1 MSQGEKIEIPSVE
14 LLDRNRDVVN
24 KLWNVSRATRVEPGW
39 HYLLDLAW
47 IAENLGSVGDKHLL
61 DAGAGMGLMQ
71 WYLIEQGAGDVIS
84 ADRGSRHDL
93 PLVMRSR
100 YHVVG
105 LRPGDLGPA
114 WKVLKGNVARASG
127 IGKVVYLLRGLVAL
141 VMIALPKRF
150 SGKVLI
156 YNQDLT
162 SMPEVPDNSL
172 DAVVAVSALEHN
184 TPEGLQKVVAEIMRK
199 LKPGG
204 KLLATLCAGKDK
216 DWFHEA
222 SQGWCYTDNTL
233 RRLFDLSADVPS
245 NYARHDELLNSLRN
259 NAELQD
265 KLARIY
271 FQSGNNGMPW
281 GKWDPQY
288 QPVGVCKVKPVGPE
302 SS

>member
-1 MSQGEKIEIPSVE
+1 MNVCEKIEIPSVD
-14 LLDRNRDVVN
+14 LLDQQRDVVN
-24 KLWNVSRATRVEPGW
+24 QLWDVSRATRVEPGW

-47 IAENLGSVGDKHLL
+47 IAENLGPVEGKQIL

-71 WYLIEQGAGDVIS
+71 WYLIESGAAEVIS
-84 ADRGSRHDL
+84 ADRGSRYDL

-100 YHVVG
+100 YKVRG
-105 LRPGDLGPA
+105 LRQSDLGSA
-114 WKVLKGNVARASG
+114 WNVLKGNVARASG
-127 IGKVVYLLRGLVAL
+127 FGKVIYFLRGMVAL
-141 VMIALPKRF
+141 AMIALPKRF

-162 SMPEVPDNSL
+162 SMPEIPDNSL

-216 DWFHEA
+216 DWFHEP
-222 SQGWCYTDNTL
+222 SHGWCYTDATL
-233 RRLFDLSADVPS
+233 RRLFDLPDDTPS
-245 NYARHDELLNSLRN
+245 NYAGYDELFNSLKSST
-259 NAELQD
+259 ELRE
-265 KLARIY
+265 KLAKIY
-271 FQSGNNGMPW
+271 FQSGDNGMPW

-288 QPVGVCKVKPVGPE
+288 QPVGVCKVKPFLQN
-302 SS
+302 

>member
-1 MSQGEKIEIPSVE
+1 MSQGEKIEIPSME
-14 LLDRNRDVVN
+14 LLDRQRDVVN
-24 KLWNVSRATRVEPGW
+24 KLWEVSRATRVEPGW

-47 IAENLGSVGDKHLL
+47 IAENLGPIGGKHLL

-71 WYLIEQGAGDVIS
+71 WYLIELGAAEVIS
-84 ADRGSRHDL
+84 ADRGSRYDL

-100 YHVVG
+100 YKVRG

-114 WKVLKGNVARASG
+114 WNVLKGNVSRASG
-127 IGKVVYLLRGLVAL
+127 IGKLVYFLRGLVGLA
-141 VMIALPKRF
+141 MIALPKRF

-162 SMPEVPDNSL
+162 SMPEIPDNSL

-216 DWFHEA
+216 DWFHEP
-222 SQGWCYTDNTL
+222 SHGWCYTDATL

-271 FQSGNNGMPW
+271 FQSGDNGMPW

-288 QPVGVCKVKPVGPE
+288 QPVGVCKVKPVGSE